1 MSLVVKWFPKTL
13 QRDVLELNENSFAW
27 LHSDC
32 CLARWATWCY
42 CLTGPGDGR
51 RVSAVQNLKLKFN
64 FSGSGSQTVEN
75 CLWRKTF
82 YKFFARVESN
92 ADKRCPWRFVN
103 KTKTV
108 INPRDW
114 FFSFWVSSLMAFHES
129 AYRQFRR
136 VYYSVVSLPVVLRT
150 AQWMIPVRWMERQS
164 GGMFL
169 LNVDGWWGIWE
180 TLGVWLIHLI
190 IQS

>member
-75 CLWRKTF
+75 CLWRKIF

-114 FFSFWVSSLMAFHES
+114 FFLSGSEAWWRFMNLLTGSSGEFIIRLCH
-129 AYRQFRR
+129 
-136 VYYSVVSLPVVLRT
+136 
-150 AQWMIPVRWMERQS
+150 
-164 GGMFL
+164 FL
-169 LNVDGWWGIWE
+169 LF
-180 TLGVWLIHLI
+180 
-190 IQS
+190 